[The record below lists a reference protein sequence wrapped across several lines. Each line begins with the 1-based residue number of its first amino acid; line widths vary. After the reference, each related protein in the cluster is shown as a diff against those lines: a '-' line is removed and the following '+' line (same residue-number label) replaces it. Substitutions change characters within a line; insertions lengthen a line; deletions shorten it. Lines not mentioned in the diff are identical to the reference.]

1 MASELAADRVS
12 DSWVTRFLD
21 RHRDQLLYKWANAID
36 AQRLHADSSEKYIQ
50 YFKLVHSKITEYSI
64 EPRHTYNMDEK
75 GFAIGVLNR
84 RTKRVFSR
92 ASVESRTRR
101 QPMQDGNRQWVSIL
115 ASVCADG
122 SALPPGIIYPGA
134 PNEIQSS
141 WVEDIDAEKHSVFV
155 TATPSGW
162 TNDEV
167 GLAWLEQVFDRYT
180 REKARRSWRL
190 LIVDGHGSH
199 ITWSFIKYCDRNR
212 ILLLVFPPHSTHTL
226 QPLDVALFS
235 PLGTSYTNQLTEHLH
250 STQGLVGVKK
260 RDFFRLFYES
270 WTCTFTPSLILKA
283 FEVTGLSPPNAAVI
297 VDKFRNKRR
306 QLPRTPSPIAADNWK
321 QAIQILAQVVEN
333 QDAEEVQQLRRTIS
347 HLSAH
352 TQLVQLENEGLRNVI
367 RELKPSKNKRR
378 RLDLQHHQEFP

>member
-1 MASELAADRVS
+1 
-12 DSWVTRFLD
+12 
-21 RHRDQLLYKWANAID
+21 
-36 AQRLHADSSEKYIQ
+36 
-50 YFKLVHSKITEYSI
+50 
-64 EPRHTYNMDEK
+64 
-75 GFAIGVLNR
+75 
-84 RTKRVFSR
+84 
-92 ASVESRTRR
+92 
-101 QPMQDGNRQWVSIL
+101 
-115 ASVCADG
+115 
-122 SALPPGIIYPGA
+122 
-134 PNEIQSS
+134 
-141 WVEDIDAEKHSVFV
+141 FV

-212 ILLLVFPPHSTHTL
+212 VLLLVFLPHSTHTL

-260 RDFFRLFYES
+260 RNFFRLSYES
-270 WTCTFTPSLILKA
+270 WTCTFTLSLILKA
-283 FEVTGLSPPNAAVI
+283 FEVTGLSPLNAAVI
-297 VDKFRNKRR
+297 VDRFQNKRR

-333 QDAEEVQQLRRTIS
+333 QDVEEVEQLRRTIS

-352 TQLVQLENEGLRNVI
+352 TQLVQLENKGLRNVI
-367 RELKPSKNKRR
+367 RELKPSKSKRS
-378 RLDLQHHQEFP
+378 RLDLQHYKEFHSIAVLWSPRKIRQADERYKANKEQKLQEKVDKAHQKELKAQKKLQDERDKRQRRIERERVREDKARKKAADDAEKQRKKQEHDAAKSIQIPKTGKRKASR